1 MFGVGAVLEPTPP
14 VAAVYHNK
22 LVPVAAA
29 QWMSQQL
36 LQAEL
41 HVMKGAAHEPFISHP
56 QDFTQQVTEFLK
68 V

>member
-1 MFGVGAVLEPTPP
+1 
-14 VAAVYHNK
+14 
-22 LVPVAAA
+22 
-29 QWMSQQL
+29 MSQQL

-41 HVMKGAAHEPFISHP
+41 HVIKGAAHEPFISHP